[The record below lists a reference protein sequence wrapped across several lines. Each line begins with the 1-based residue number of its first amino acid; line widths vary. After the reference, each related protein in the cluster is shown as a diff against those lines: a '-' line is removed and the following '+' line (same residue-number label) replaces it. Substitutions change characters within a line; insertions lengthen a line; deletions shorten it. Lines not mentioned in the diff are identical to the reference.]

1 MPCPPG
7 FASIGGAQPGM
18 PPASSGLPASGVT
31 YTPTPGG
38 ILAGATPV
46 PADSDA
52 ALDALDA
59 YLKALKA
66 SGVPLDTAIP
76 GIFEPP
82 GSTTPANDVQA
93 ALIALAKLGSI
104 LPAPTNAT
112 GDGYAVPASAGGM
125 LYVDST
131 GKLVL
136 DKPEYILVSGAA
148 AATTPWTP
156 TPAATTI
163 TFGAAAGTQF
173 GTGTWSGGKYTIATK
188 GLYTAQTNVVYT
200 GTSAAATWNFQ
211 VINGLTL
218 TGSQTPLV
226 GTFPHDTE
234 SLSNDASTWHATYNM
249 PPLLM
254 LPGDTIEPASLISGV
269 LPAGVTASR
278 WGIFFSV
285 AKIRSI
291 P

>member
-18 PPASSGLPASGVT
+18 PPATSGLPASSVT

-38 ILAGATPV
+38 ILAGVTPV

-66 SGVPLDTAIP
+66 SGVPLDAAIP

-82 GSTTPANDVQA
+82 GSATPANDVQS
-93 ALIALAKLGSI
+93 ALIALAKIGSI

-112 GDGYAVPASAGGM
+112 GDGYAVPASVGGM
-125 LYVDST
+125 LYVDPT

-136 DKPEYILVSGAA
+136 DVPEYLLVGAA
-148 AATTPWTP
+148 GAATTPWTP
-156 TPAATTI
+156 TPSQTTI
-163 TFGAAAGTQF
+163 TFATATGTKF
-173 GTGTWSGGKYTIATK
+173 GPGTWSGGKYTIGTK
-188 GLYTAQTNVVYT
+188 GLYTAQTNVIYT
-200 GTSAAATWNFQ
+200 GSSAVATWNFT
-211 VINGLTL
+211 VVNGVNLV
-218 TGSQTPLV
+218 SAQTSLV

-234 SLSNDASTWHATYNM
+234 LLSNDASTWHATYNM
-249 PPLLM
+249 PPVLL
-254 LPGDTIEPASLISGV
+254 LPGDTIEPASHIFGT
-269 LPAGVTASR
+269 LPAGVTALR
-278 WGIFFSV
+278 WGQFFSV
-285 AKIRSI
+285 TKIRSM